1 MGRGEVRIGRKANM
15 SIDPV
20 GHLGRVA
27 ESTIMRILSKA
38 VADGTLTQ
46 MAFDGL
52 RYKLQEEND
61 LRKAIAEQIR
71 VKLLPIC
78 ICEEC
83 DNLRD
88 GRLIN
93 DAMKIVLEG

>member
-1 MGRGEVRIGRKANM
+1 MGRGKVRKERKANM

-38 VADGTLTQ
+38 VTDGTLTK

-71 VKLLPIC
+71 VKLMPIC
-78 ICEEC
+78 VCEEC

-88 GRLIN
+88 GRLIS

>member
-1 MGRGEVRIGRKANM
+1 M

-38 VADGTLTQ
+38 VADGTLTK

-52 RYKLQEEND
+52 RYKLQEEID

-71 VKLLPIC
+71 VKLMPIC
-78 ICEEC
+78 VCEEC

-88 GRLIN
+88 GRLVS

>member
-1 MGRGEVRIGRKANM
+1 M